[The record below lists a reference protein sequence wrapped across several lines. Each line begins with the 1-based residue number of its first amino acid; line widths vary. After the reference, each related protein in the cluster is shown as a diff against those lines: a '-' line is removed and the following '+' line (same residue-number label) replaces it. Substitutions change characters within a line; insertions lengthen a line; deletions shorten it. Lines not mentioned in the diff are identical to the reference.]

1 MTDVVASSE
10 AAPRGGHPYYMHDAI
25 YAQPGALRLVARGQG
40 DAIEAAA
47 MRLRGLDHVL
57 LTGVGTSW
65 HAALVGE
72 LLLARLGGLGLK
84 ARAFH
89 AFELA
94 SYWHESLERI
104 GAVVLSHGGTR
115 RFAREALARVKAK
128 AGSGVVITGKGP
140 EAPPDADW
148 TLRTV
153 DQEISGAHT
162 VSYTAALAILAK
174 LAAAAGGK
182 AEVGRSIDGI
192 PDMLAF
198 LLGQESWEDL
208 AARYGDRRRY
218 WFVGGGP
225 NTATAWEAALK
236 MSEASHAAAAGFN
249 CEQFLHG
256 AWAALEREDVVFLV
270 APPGP
275 SHARC
280 LAVARV
286 AKEIGVPL
294 VALVREDDREIAP
307 LAAETIA
314 IPEIDELLSP
324 ILTIVPL
331 QLFIYHAAVHRGV
344 NPDLTRSDEPAY
356 GRARTAV
363 SL

>member
-1 MTDVVASSE
+1 VSDNPP
-10 AAPRGGHPYYMHDAI
+10 APRTGHPYYMHDAI
-25 YAQPGALRLVARGQG
+25 YAQPGALRLVARGQA

-47 MRLRGLDHVL
+47 LRLRGLDHVL

-72 LLLARLGGLGLK
+72 LLFARLGGLGLK

-94 SYWHESLERI
+94 SYWPESVGRA
-104 GAVVLSHGGTR
+104 GVVVLSHGGTR
-115 RFAREALARVKAK
+115 RYSREALKRVKA
-128 AGSGVVITGKGP
+128 GGGTGVVITGKGP
-140 EAPPDADW
+140 EAPEEADW

-153 DQEISGAHT
+153 DQESSGAHT
-162 VSYTAALAILAK
+162 VSYTAALALLAK
-174 LAAAAGGK
+174 LACAAGGK
-182 AEVGRSIDGI
+182 AEIARSIEGI

-198 LLGQESWEDL
+198 LLGQESWEDM
-208 AARYGDRRRY
+208 AARYGEKRCY

-236 MSEASHAAAAGFN
+236 MSEASHAPAVGFN

-256 AWAALEREDVVFLV
+256 AWAALEPQDVVFLI

-275 SHARC
+275 SHERC
-280 LAVARV
+280 VAAARV
-286 AKEIGVPL
+286 AREVGAPV
-294 VALVREDDREIAP
+294 VALAREDDRKLAA

-314 IPEIDELLSP
+314 LPEVDELLSP

-344 NPDLTRSDEPAY
+344 NPDLTRSDDAAY
-356 GRARTAV
+356 GRARSAL

>member
-1 MTDVVASSE
+1 MTASE
-10 AAPRGGHPYYMHDAI
+10 PAPRTGHPYYMHDAI

-40 DAIEAAA
+40 NAIEAAA
-47 MRLRGLDHVL
+47 ARLRELDHVL

-72 LLLARLGGLGLK
+72 LLFARLGGLGLR

-94 SYWHESLERI
+94 SYWPESRGRI
-104 GAVVLSHGGTR
+104 GAVVLSHAGTR
-115 RFAREALARVKAK
+115 RYSREALARVKANGG
-128 AGSGVVITGKGP
+128 AGVVITGKGP
-140 EAPPDADW
+140 EAPAEADW

-153 DQEISGAHT
+153 DQESSGAHT
-162 VSYTAALAILAK
+162 VSYTAALALLAT
-174 LAAAAGGK
+174 LAATAGGK
-182 AEVGRSIDGI
+182 GDVARSIDAI

-198 LLGQESWEDL
+198 LLGQESWEEL
-208 AARYGDRRRY
+208 AARYADRRCY

-236 MSEASHAAAAGFN
+236 MSEASHAAAVGFN

-275 SHARC
+275 SHERC
-280 LAVARV
+280 LAAARV
-286 AKEIGVPL
+286 AKEIGVPV

-307 LAAETIA
+307 LAVETIA

-331 QLFIYHAAVHRGV
+331 QLFIYHTAARRGV
-344 NPDLTRSDEPAY
+344 NPDLTRSDQPAY
-356 GRARTAV
+356 GRARSAV

>member
-1 MTDVVASSE
+1 MSDSPP
-10 AAPRGGHPYYMHDAI
+10 APRTGHPYYMHDAI

-47 MRLRGLDHVL
+47 LRLRGLDHVL

-72 LLLARLGGLGLK
+72 LLFARLGGLALK

-94 SYWHESLERI
+94 SYWPE
-104 GAVVLSHGGTR
+104 AVGRAGVIALSHGGTR
-115 RFAREALARVKAK
+115 RYSREALTRVKA
-128 AGSGVVITGKGP
+128 GGGTGVVITGKGP
-140 EAPPDADW
+140 EAPAEANW

-153 DQEISGAHT
+153 DQESSGAHT
-162 VSYTAALAILAK
+162 VSYTTALAILAK
-174 LAAAAGGK
+174 LACAAGGK
-182 AEVGRSIDGI
+182 AEIARSIDGI

-208 AARYGDRRRY
+208 AVRYGDRRCY

-236 MSEASHAAAAGFN
+236 MSEASHALAVGFN

-256 AWAALEREDVVFLV
+256 AWAALEPQDVVFLI

-275 SHARC
+275 SHERC
-280 LAVARV
+280 LAAARV
-286 AKEIGVPL
+286 AREVGAPV
-294 VALVREDDREIAP
+294 VALVREDDREIGA

-314 IPEIDELLSP
+314 LPEIDELLSP

-344 NPDLTRSDEPAY
+344 NPDLTRSDDAAY
-356 GRARTAV
+356 GRARSAL

>member
-1 MTDVVASSE
+1 MADTPPT
-10 AAPRGGHPYYMHDAI
+10 PRTGHPYHMHDAI
-25 YAQPGALRLVARGQG
+25 YAQPGALRLVARGQA

-47 MRLRGLDHVL
+47 MRLRGLDRVL

-72 LLLARLGGLGLK
+72 LLFARVGGLGLK

-94 SYWHESLERI
+94 SYWQDALANA

-115 RFAREALARVKAK
+115 RFAREALARVKAS
-128 AGSGVVITGKGP
+128 GGTGVVITGKGP
-140 EAPPDADW
+140 ETPPEADW
-148 TLRTV
+148 ALRTV
-153 DQEISGAHT
+153 DQELSGAHT

-182 AEVGRSIDGI
+182 AEIGRGIDGI

-198 LLGQESWEDL
+198 LLGQESWEEL
-208 AARYGDRRRY
+208 AARYGDRRCY

-225 NTATAWEAALK
+225 NTATAWEGALK
-236 MSEASHAAAAGFN
+236 MSEASHAPAVGFN

-256 AWAALEREDVVFLV
+256 AWAALERDDVVLLT

-275 SHARC
+275 SHERC
-280 LAVARV
+280 VAAARV
-286 AKEIGVPL
+286 AKEVGATVI
-294 VALVREDDREIAP
+294 ALAREDDRELAA

-314 IPEIDELLSP
+314 LPELDELLSP
-324 ILTIVPL
+324 IVTIVPL
-331 QLFIYHAAVHRGV
+331 QLFIYHVAVHRGV
-344 NPDLTRSDEPAY
+344 NPDLTRSDDQPY
-356 GRARTAV
+356 GRARSALT
-363 SL
+363 L

>member
-1 MTDVVASSE
+1 MPAGDS
-10 AAPRGGHPYYMHDAI
+10 APRTAHPYYMHDAI

-47 MRLRGLDHVL
+47 LRLRGLEHVL

-94 SYWHESLERI
+94 SYWPDLGGRV
-104 GAVVLSHGGTR
+104 GAVLLSHGGTR
-115 RFAREALARVKAK
+115 RYSLEALGRVKA
-128 AGSGVVITGKGP
+128 AGGTGVVITGKGP
-140 EAPPDADW
+140 EALADADW

-153 DQEISGAHT
+153 DQEASGAHT
-162 VSYTAALAILAK
+162 VSYTAALTILAK
-174 LAAAAGGK
+174 LACTAGGK
-182 AEVGRSIDGI
+182 AEVARSIDGI
-192 PDMLAF
+192 PDLLAF
-198 LLGQESWEDL
+198 LLGQESWEEL

-236 MSEASHAAAAGFN
+236 MSEASHAPAVGFN

-256 AWAALEREDVVFLV
+256 AWAALERDDVVFLV

-275 SHARC
+275 SHERC
-280 LAVARV
+280 LAAARV
-286 AKEIGVPL
+286 AKEIGAPV
-294 VALVREDDREIAP
+294 VALAREDDREIAA
-307 LAAETIA
+307 LAAEIIA
-314 IPEIDELLSP
+314 LPEIDELLSP

-331 QLFIYHAAVHRGV
+331 QLFIYHSAVRRGV
-344 NPDLTRSDEPAY
+344 NPDLTRADQPEY
-356 GRARTAV
+356 GRARAAI

>member
-1 MTDVVASSE
+1 VSDSPP
-10 AAPRGGHPYYMHDAI
+10 APRTGHPYYMHDAI
-25 YAQPGALRLVARGQG
+25 YAQPGALRLVARGQA

-47 MRLRGLDHVL
+47 LRLRGLDHVL

-72 LLLARLGGLGLK
+72 LLFARLGELGLK

-94 SYWHESLERI
+94 SYWPEAAGRA
-104 GAVVLSHGGTR
+104 GVVVLSHGGTR
-115 RFAREALARVKAK
+115 RYSREALKRVKA
-128 AGSGVVITGKGP
+128 GGGTGVVITGKGP
-140 EAPPDADW
+140 EAPEEADW

-153 DQEISGAHT
+153 DQESSGAHT
-162 VSYTAALAILAK
+162 VSYTAALALLAK
-174 LAAAAGGK
+174 LACAAGGK
-182 AEVGRSIDGI
+182 AEIARSIDGI

-198 LLGQESWEDL
+198 LLGQESWEDM
-208 AARYGDRRRY
+208 AARYGEKRCY

-236 MSEASHAAAAGFN
+236 MSEASHAPAVGFN

-256 AWAALEREDVVFLV
+256 AWAALERDDVVFV
-270 APPGP
+270 IAPPGP
-275 SHARC
+275 SHERC
-280 LAVARV
+280 LAAARV
-286 AKEIGVPL
+286 AREVGAPV
-294 VALVREDDREIAP
+294 VALAREDDRE
-307 LAAETIA
+307 LAALASETIA
-314 IPEIDELLSP
+314 LPEVDELLSP

-331 QLFIYHAAVHRGV
+331 QLFIYHTAVHRGV
-344 NPDLTRSDEPAY
+344 NPDLTRSDDPAY
-356 GRARTAV
+356 GRARSAL

>member
-1 MTDVVASSE
+1 VSDSPP
-10 AAPRGGHPYYMHDAI
+10 AARSGHPYYMHDAI

-47 MRLRGLDHVL
+47 LRLRGLDHVL

-65 HAALVGE
+65 HAALIGE
-72 LLLARLGGLGLK
+72 LLFARLGGLGLK

-94 SYWHESLERI
+94 SYWPEAVGRA
-104 GAVVLSHGGTR
+104 GVVVLSHGGTR
-115 RFAREALARVKAK
+115 RYSREALKRVKA
-128 AGSGVVITGKGP
+128 GGGTGVVITGKGP
-140 EAPPDADW
+140 EAPEEADW

-153 DQEISGAHT
+153 DQESSGAHT
-162 VSYTAALAILAK
+162 VSYTAALALLAK
-174 LAAAAGGK
+174 LACAAGGK
-182 AEVGRSIDGI
+182 AEIARSIDGI

-198 LLGQESWEDL
+198 LLGQESWEDM
-208 AARYGDRRRY
+208 AARYGEKRCY

-236 MSEASHAAAAGFN
+236 MSEASHAPAVGFN

-256 AWAALEREDVVFLV
+256 AWAALERDDVVFV
-270 APPGP
+270 IAPPGP
-275 SHARC
+275 SHERC
-280 LAVARV
+280 LAAARV
-286 AKEIGVPL
+286 AKEVGAPV
-294 VALVREDDREIAP
+294 VALAREDDREIAA
-307 LAAETIA
+307 LASETIA
-314 IPEIDELLSP
+314 LPEVDELLSP

-331 QLFIYHAAVHRGV
+331 QLFIYHTAVHRGV
-344 NPDLTRSDEPAY
+344 NPDLTRSDDPPY
-356 GRARTAV
+356 GRARSAL

>member
-1 MTDVVASSE
+1 VTESPP
-10 AAPRGGHPYYMHDAI
+10 PRAEHPFHMHDAI
-25 YAQPGALRLVARGQG
+25 YAQPGALRLVSRGHG

-47 MRLRGLDHVL
+47 ARLRALDHVF

-72 LLLARLGGLGLK
+72 LLFARVGGLGPR

-94 SYWHESLERI
+94 SYWPDGGARAGVI
-104 GAVVLSHGGTR
+104 GVSHRGTNRYTLAAIARARAGG
-115 RFAREALARVKAK
+115 
-128 AGSGVVITGKGP
+128 GPGVAITGKGT
-140 EAPPDADW
+140 DGSSADL

-153 DQEISGAHT
+153 EQESSGAHT
-162 VSYTAALAILAK
+162 VSYTSALFLLAALAAAVGGGS
-174 LAAAAGGK
+174 AAARELDA
-182 AEVGRSIDGI
+182 I
-192 PDMLAF
+192 PDMLAL
-198 LLGQESWEDL
+198 LLGQESWEEL
-208 AARYGDRRRY
+208 AARYGAARCC

-236 MSEASHAAAAGFN
+236 MSEASHATAVGFN

-256 AWAALEREDVVFLV
+256 AWAALERQDVVFLI

-275 SHARC
+275 SHERC

-286 AKEIGVPL
+286 AREVGVPL
-294 VALVREDDREIAP
+294 VALVREGDREIAP

-314 IPEIDELLSP
+314 IPEIDELFSP
-324 ILTIVPL
+324 ILTVVPL
-331 QLFIYHAAVHRGV
+331 QLFVYHTALRRGV
-344 NPDLTRSDEPAY
+344 NPDLTRGDQPAY
-356 GRARTAV
+356 GRARAAL

>member
-1 MTDVVASSE
+1 VSDSPP
-10 AAPRGGHPYYMHDAI
+10 AARTGHPYYMHDAI

-47 MRLRGLDHVL
+47 LRLRGLDHVL

-72 LLLARLGGLGLK
+72 LLFARLGGLGLK

-94 SYWHESLERI
+94 SYWPEAVGRA
-104 GAVVLSHGGTR
+104 GVVVLSHGGTR
-115 RFAREALARVKAK
+115 RYSREALKRVKAG
-128 AGSGVVITGKGP
+128 AGTGVVITGKGP
-140 EAPPDADW
+140 EAPEEADW

-153 DQEISGAHT
+153 DQESSGAHT
-162 VSYTAALAILAK
+162 VSYTAALALLAK
-174 LAAAAGGK
+174 LACAAGGK
-182 AEVGRSIDGI
+182 AEIARSIDGI

-198 LLGQESWEDL
+198 LLGQESWEDM
-208 AARYGDRRRY
+208 AARYGEKRCY

-236 MSEASHAAAAGFN
+236 MSEASHAPAVGFN

-256 AWAALEREDVVFLV
+256 AWAALERDDVVFV
-270 APPGP
+270 IAPPGP
-275 SHARC
+275 SHERC
-280 LAVARV
+280 LAAARV
-286 AKEIGVPL
+286 AKEVGAPV
-294 VALVREDDREIAP
+294 VALAREDDREIAA
-307 LAAETIA
+307 LASETIA
-314 IPEIDELLSP
+314 LPEVDELLSP

-331 QLFIYHAAVHRGV
+331 QLFIYHTAVHRGV
-344 NPDLTRSDEPAY
+344 SPDLTRSDDPAY
-356 GRARTAV
+356 ARARSAL

>member
-1 MTDVVASSE
+1 
-10 AAPRGGHPYYMHDAI
+10 MHDAI
-25 YAQPGALRLVARGQG
+25 YAQPGALRLVARGQA

-47 MRLRGLDHVL
+47 LRLRGLDHVL

-72 LLLARLGGLGLK
+72 LLFARLGELGLK

-94 SYWHESLERI
+94 SYWPEAAGRA
-104 GAVVLSHGGTR
+104 GVVVLSHGGTR
-115 RFAREALARVKAK
+115 RYSREALKRVKA
-128 AGSGVVITGKGP
+128 GGGTGVVITGKGP
-140 EAPPDADW
+140 EAPEEADW

-153 DQEISGAHT
+153 EQESSGAHT
-162 VSYTAALAILAK
+162 VSYTAALALLAK
-174 LAAAAGGK
+174 LACAAGGK
-182 AEVGRSIDGI
+182 AEIARSIDGI

-198 LLGQESWEDL
+198 LLGQESWEDM
-208 AARYGDRRRY
+208 AARYGQKRCY

-236 MSEASHAAAAGFN
+236 MSEASHAPAVGFN

-256 AWAALEREDVVFLV
+256 AWAALERDDVVFV
-270 APPGP
+270 IAPPGP
-275 SHARC
+275 SHERC
-280 LAVARV
+280 LAAARV
-286 AKEIGVPL
+286 AREVEAPV
-294 VALVREDDREIAP
+294 VALAREDDREIAA
-307 LAAETIA
+307 LASETIA
-314 IPEIDELLSP
+314 LPEVDELLSP

-331 QLFIYHAAVHRGV
+331 QLFIYHTAVHRGV
-344 NPDLTRSDEPAY
+344 NPDLTRSDDPAY
-356 GRARTAV
+356 GRARSAL

>member
-1 MTDVVASSE
+1 MAETPP
-10 AAPRGGHPYYMHDAI
+10 APRSGHPYHMYDAI
-25 YAQPGALRLVARGQG
+25 YAQPGALRLVARGQAEG
-40 DAIEAAA
+40 IEAAA
-47 MRLRGLDHVL
+47 LRLRGLERVL

-65 HAALVGE
+65 HAALIGE
-72 LLLARLGGLGLK
+72 LLLARVGGLGLK

-94 SYWHESLERI
+94 SYWADSSAQD
-104 GAVVLSHGGTR
+104 GAIVLSHGGTR
-115 RFAREALARVKAK
+115 RFTRETLTRVKA
-128 AGSGVVITGKGP
+128 SGGTGVLITGKGA

-162 VSYTAALAILAK
+162 ASYTAALAILAK

-182 AEVGRSIDGI
+182 TEVGSAIDAI
-192 PDMLAF
+192 PDLLAF
-198 LLGQESWEDL
+198 LLGQESWEEL
-208 AARYGDRRRY
+208 AARYGDRRCH

-225 NTATAWEAALK
+225 NTGTAWEAALK
-236 MSEASHAAAAGFN
+236 MNEAAHAQAVGFN

-256 AWAALEREDVVFLV
+256 AWAALERQDVVFLV

-275 SHARC
+275 SRERC
-280 LAVARV
+280 IAAARV
-286 AKEIGVPL
+286 AKEVGAPVI
-294 VALVREDDREIAP
+294 ALAREDDREMNA
-307 LAAETIA
+307 LATETIA
-314 IPEIDELLSP
+314 LPEIDELLSP

-331 QLFIYHAAVHRGV
+331 QLFIYHVAVHRGV
-344 NPDLTRSDEPAY
+344 NPDLTRSDDPAY
-356 GRARTAV
+356 GRARSAL

>member
-1 MTDVVASSE
+1 MSE
-10 AAPRGGHPYYMHDAI
+10 SQPAPRSGHPYHMHDAI

-40 DAIEAAA
+40 DALEAAA
-47 MRLRGLDHVL
+47 MRLRGLDRVL
-57 LTGVGTSW
+57 LTGVGTSY

-94 SYWHESLERI
+94 SYWPDSLAQV
-104 GAVVLSHGGTR
+104 GAVMLSHGGTR
-115 RFAREALARVKAK
+115 RFAREALARVKA
-128 AGSGVVITGKGP
+128 SGGTAVVISGKGP
-140 EAPPDADW
+140 EAPAEADW

-174 LAAAAGGK
+174 LAAAAGGQ

-198 LLGQESWEDL
+198 LLGQESWDDL
-208 AARYGDRRRY
+208 AARYGDRRCY

-225 NTATAWEAALK
+225 NAATAWEAALK
-236 MSEASHAAAAGFN
+236 MNEASHAPAVGFN

-256 AWAALEREDVVFLV
+256 AWAALEREDVVV
-270 APPGP
+270 VIAPPGP
-275 SHARC
+275 SHERC
-280 LAVARV
+280 IAAARV
-286 AKEIGVPL
+286 AKEVGAPV
-294 VALVREDDREIAP
+294 VALAREDDRELGA

-314 IPEIDELLSP
+314 LPEIDELLSP

-331 QLFIYHAAVHRGV
+331 QLFIYHTAVHRGV
-344 NPDLTRSDEPAY
+344 NPDLTRADDPAY
-356 GRARTAV
+356 GRARSAL

>member
-1 MTDVVASSE
+1 MSDSPP
-10 AAPRGGHPYYMHDAI
+10 APRTGHPYYMHDAI
-25 YAQPGALRLVARGQG
+25 YAQPGALRLVARGQA

-47 MRLRGLDHVL
+47 LRLRGLDHVL

-72 LLLARLGGLGLK
+72 LLFARLGGLGLK

-94 SYWHESLERI
+94 SYWPEAAGRA
-104 GAVVLSHGGTR
+104 GVVVLSHGGTR
-115 RFAREALARVKAK
+115 RYSREALKRVKA
-128 AGSGVVITGKGP
+128 GGGTGVVITGKGP
-140 EAPPDADW
+140 EAPEEADW

-153 DQEISGAHT
+153 EQESSGAHT
-162 VSYTAALAILAK
+162 VSYTAALALLAK
-174 LAAAAGGK
+174 LACAAGGK
-182 AEVGRSIDGI
+182 AEIARSIDGI

-198 LLGQESWEDL
+198 LLGQESWEDM
-208 AARYGDRRRY
+208 AVRYGQKRCY

-236 MSEASHAAAAGFN
+236 MSEASHAPAVGFN

-256 AWAALEREDVVFLV
+256 AWAALEPQDVVFLI

-275 SHARC
+275 SHERC
-280 LAVARV
+280 VAVARV
-286 AKEIGVPL
+286 AREVGAPM
-294 VALVREDDREIAP
+294 VALVREDDREIGV

-314 IPEIDELLSP
+314 LPEVDELLSP

-331 QLFIYHAAVHRGV
+331 QLFIYHTAVHRGV
-344 NPDLTRSDEPAY
+344 NPDLTRSDDPAY
-356 GRARTAV
+356 GRARSAL

>member
-1 MTDVVASSE
+1 VSDSPP
-10 AAPRGGHPYYMHDAI
+10 APRTGHPYYMHDAI
-25 YAQPGALRLVARGQG
+25 YAQPGALRLVARGQA

-47 MRLRGLDHVL
+47 LRLRGLDHVL

-72 LLLARLGGLGLK
+72 LLFARLGELGLK

-94 SYWHESLERI
+94 SYWPEAAGRA
-104 GAVVLSHGGTR
+104 GVVVLSHGGTR
-115 RFAREALARVKAK
+115 RYSREALKRVKA
-128 AGSGVVITGKGP
+128 GGGTGVVITGKGP
-140 EAPPDADW
+140 EAPEEADW

-153 DQEISGAHT
+153 DQESSGAHT
-162 VSYTAALAILAK
+162 VSYTAALALLAK
-174 LAAAAGGK
+174 LACAAGGK
-182 AEVGRSIDGI
+182 AEIARSIDGI

-198 LLGQESWEDL
+198 LLGQESWEDM
-208 AARYGDRRRY
+208 AARYGEKRCY

-236 MSEASHAAAAGFN
+236 MSEASHAPAVGFN

-256 AWAALEREDVVFLV
+256 AWAALERDDVVFV
-270 APPGP
+270 IAPPGP
-275 SHARC
+275 SHERC
-280 LAVARV
+280 LAAARV
-286 AKEIGVPL
+286 AREVGAPV
-294 VALVREDDREIAP
+294 VALAREDDREIAA
-307 LAAETIA
+307 LASETIA
-314 IPEIDELLSP
+314 LPEVDELLSP

-331 QLFIYHAAVHRGV
+331 QLFIYHTAVHRGV
-344 NPDLTRSDEPAY
+344 NPDLTRSDDPAY
-356 GRARTAV
+356 GRARSAL

>member
-1 MTDVVASSE
+1 VSDSPP
-10 AAPRGGHPYYMHDAI
+10 AARTGHPYYMHDAI

-47 MRLRGLDHVL
+47 LRLRGLDHVL

-65 HAALVGE
+65 HAALIGE
-72 LLLARLGGLGLK
+72 LLFARLGGLGLK

-94 SYWHESLERI
+94 SYWPEAVGRA
-104 GAVVLSHGGTR
+104 GVVVLSHGGTR
-115 RFAREALARVKAK
+115 RYSREALKRVKA
-128 AGSGVVITGKGP
+128 GGGTGVVITGKGP
-140 EAPPDADW
+140 EAPEEADW

-153 DQEISGAHT
+153 DQESSGAHT
-162 VSYTAALAILAK
+162 VSYTAALALLAK
-174 LAAAAGGK
+174 LACAAGGK
-182 AEVGRSIDGI
+182 AEIARSIDGI

-198 LLGQESWEDL
+198 LLGQESWEDM
-208 AARYGDRRRY
+208 AARYGEKRCY

-236 MSEASHAAAAGFN
+236 MSEASHAPAVGFN

-256 AWAALEREDVVFLV
+256 AWAALERDDVVFV
-270 APPGP
+270 IAPPGP
-275 SHARC
+275 SHERC
-280 LAVARV
+280 LAAARV
-286 AKEIGVPL
+286 AKEVGAPV
-294 VALVREDDREIAP
+294 VALAREDDREIAA
-307 LAAETIA
+307 LASETIA
-314 IPEIDELLSP
+314 LPEVDELLSP

-331 QLFIYHAAVHRGV
+331 QLFIYHTAVHRGV
-344 NPDLTRSDEPAY
+344 NPDLTRSDDPAY
-356 GRARTAV
+356 GRARSAL

>member
-1 MTDVVASSE
+1 
-10 AAPRGGHPYYMHDAI
+10 MHDAI
-25 YAQPGALRLVARGQG
+25 YAQPGALRLVTRGQG
-40 DAIEAAA
+40 DQIEAAA
-47 MRLRGLDHVL
+47 ARLRGLERLL

-72 LLLARLGGLGLK
+72 LLFARVGGLGAR

-94 SYWHESLERI
+94 GYWPDVGGNSGVI
-104 GAVVLSHGGTR
+104 GVSHRGTNR
-115 RFAREALARVKAK
+115 YTLEALARAR
-128 AGSGVVITGKGP
+128 ASGGPGVAVTGKGT
-140 EAPPDADW
+140 DGSSADW

-162 VSYTAALAILAK
+162 VSYTTALALLAA
-174 LAAAAGGK
+174 LAAAAGG
-182 AEVGRSIDGI
+182 ASAVSRELDAI

-198 LLGQESWEDL
+198 LLGQESWDEL
-208 AARYGDRRRY
+208 AARYGDARCF

-236 MSEASHAAAAGFN
+236 MCEASYARAVGFN

-256 AWAALEREDVVFLV
+256 AWAALEQEDVLFLI

-275 SHARC
+275 SYERCVAAARI
-280 LAVARV
+280 
-286 AKEIGVPL
+286 AKEVGVPV

-314 IPEIDELLSP
+314 IPEIDEMLSP
-324 ILTIVPL
+324 ILTVVPL
-331 QLFIYHAAVHRGV
+331 QLFIYHTAVRRGV
-344 NPDLTRSDEPAY
+344 NPDTTRADQPAY
-356 GRARTAV
+356 GRARAGL